1 MGFLNL
7 EDVEQKEIVKGYKAR
22 FVHSEKMTTAYWEV
36 ESGAELPIHSHEHEQ
51 VSNVTNGKFE
61 FNLDGVIKIL
71 EPGDVVVIP
80 SNVPHSGKAI
90 SDCRIIDT
98 FYPVREDYR

>member
-7 EDVEQKEIVKGYKAR
+7 QNVEQKEIVKGYKAR

-36 ESGAELPIHSHEHEQ
+36 EAGAELPLHSHEHEQ
-51 VSNVTNGKFE
+51 ISNVTEGKFE
-61 FNLDGVIKIL
+61 FNLDGELRVL

-80 SNVPHSGKAI
+80 SGTPHSGKAVT
-90 SDCRIIDT
+90 DCSIIDT

>member
-7 EDVEQKEIVKGYKAR
+7 VDVEQKEIVKGYKAR
-22 FVHSEKMTTAYWEV
+22 FVHSKKMTTAYWEV
-36 ESGAELPIHSHEHEQ
+36 EAGAELPLHSHEHEQ
-51 VSNVTNGKFE
+51 VSNVTKGKFE
-61 FNLDGVIKIL
+61 FNLDGEVKIL

-80 SNVPHSGKAI
+80 SDVSHSGKAI
-90 SDCRIIDT
+90 SDCLIIDT